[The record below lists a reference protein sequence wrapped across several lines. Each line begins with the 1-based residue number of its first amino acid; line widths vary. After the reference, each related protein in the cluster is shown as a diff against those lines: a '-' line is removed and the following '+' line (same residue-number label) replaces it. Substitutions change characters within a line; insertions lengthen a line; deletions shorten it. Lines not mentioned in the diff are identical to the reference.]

1 MSTGVGRETAEG
13 DAGGDAGV
21 GSEQGRPGGGGW
33 TASVRGALAP
43 GLLLPLGDLADGAWI
58 AERAA
63 AEVLSE
69 AMGRAAPE
77 AAPGRVRVR
86 SAAGSPAAEPEAPK
100 PEAPEPP
107 GALPRGPLRVEADF
121 AAVAGTVLPEVA
133 ERLRTALFAAAD
145 ELLGLRVDAVDLRAT
160 ALLDALPE
168 HPSAEAEGAPGSETG
183 AAGAEVG
190 SPEAVAAAVPGVAR
204 LTGTFGRPVHRT
216 ADQLRV
222 ELATAAGRRAL
233 DVARAVR
240 GALRAATAEDGPPV
254 VVVVTGTH

>member
-1 MSTGVGRETAEG
+1 MSTGAGRETAEG
-13 DAGGDAGV
+13 EAGEDAGV
-21 GSEQGRPGGGGW
+21 GSEGGRTGGGGW

-69 AMGRAAPE
+69 AMGRAAPD

-86 SAAGSPAAEPEAPK
+86 SAAGSPTAEPG
-100 PEAPEPP
+100 APEPP
-107 GALPRGPLRVEADF
+107 GALPRGPLRVEAEF

-145 ELLGLRVDAVDLRAT
+145 ELLGLRMDAVDLRAT
-160 ALLDALPE
+160 ALLDAPPE
-168 HPSAEAEGAPGSETG
+168 RPPAEAERAPEAETG

-204 LTGTFGRPVHRT
+204 LTGAFGRPVHRT

-240 GALRAATAEDGPPV
+240 GALRAAAEEDGPPV
-254 VVVVTGTH
+254 VVVVTGTR

>member
-1 MSTGVGRETAEG
+1 MSTGAGRETAEG
-13 DAGGDAGV
+13 EAGEDAGV
-21 GSEQGRPGGGGW
+21 GSEGGRTGGGGW
-33 TASVRGALAP
+33 TASLRGALAP

-63 AEVLSE
+63 AEVLGE
-69 AMGRAAPE
+69 AMGRAAPD

-86 SAAGSPAAEPEAPK
+86 SAAGSPAAEPAAEPV
-100 PEAPEPP
+100 APEPP
-107 GALPRGPLRVEADF
+107 GALPRGPLRVEAEF

-145 ELLGLRVDAVDLRAT
+145 ELLGLRVDAVDLRVT
-160 ALLDALPE
+160 ALLDAPPE
-168 HPSAEAEGAPGSETG
+168 RPPAEAEGAPEAETG

-204 LTGTFGRPVHRT
+204 LTGAFGRPVHRT

-240 GALRAATAEDGPPV
+240 GALRAVAEEDGPPV
-254 VVVVTGTH
+254 VVVVTGTR